1 MMWTALARR
10 LFVAIN
16 ITVIVI
22 VQAVKSSYPFLW
34 SSSGRGGS
42 VLVFKASSYRFGVFA
57 LWKTESRIVHL
68 IELRRTLN
76 LSCVV
81 RESRVSRPHDGGPRR
96 EAGPGRDPMIPAH
109 SRSFTPSA

>member
-42 VLVFKASSYRFGVFA
+42 VLVMTAASYVFGLFHS
-57 LWKTESRIVHL
+57 WEKESPIVHL
-68 IELRRTLN
+68 IKLRRTLN
-76 LSCVV
+76 LSFVV
-81 RESRVSRPHDGGPRR
+81 LESRVSRPHAGGPPPQTR
-96 EAGPGRDPMIPAH
+96 PH
-109 SRSFTPSA
+109 TRS